1 MTEIA
6 EINRSFTVSGT
17 AYLNLRNVD
26 GAIDI
31 AAGDADVVSVRAF
44 KHPGPGANQTEIEI
58 SQDQDGRVTVA
69 THYLDDMIARL
80 FHPRHHGPARV
91 DYTIRLPKACELD
104 VAFVSGPAR
113 LHGLEGKFDL
123 RAISGPIDLEELA
136 GQLKVNTVSG
146 PLTGAH
152 IRLDSALLLDIV
164 SGDATFADSVIPAIS
179 ANSVSAQVR
188 LQTEL
193 GAGPYQFKSVS
204 GDVWLAVP
212 TGSHCLV
219 DMHSLSGRLRASP
232 PASRHNLHGGRT
244 RVEFGASDGGP
255 EIRFYSVSGDL
266 HLVTPEAEPAASAQT
281 SAGDAPPPVPST
293 SVDRL
298 AILDRIAR
306 GELTV
311 DQAVSNLKD

>member
-113 LHGLEGKFDL
+113 LEGLQGKFDL
-123 RAISGPIDLEELA
+123 RAISGPIDLEDLA

-266 HLVTPEAEPAASAQT
+266 HLVTPDAEPDASAQP
-281 SAGDAPPPVPST
+281 SAGDAPPAPSA